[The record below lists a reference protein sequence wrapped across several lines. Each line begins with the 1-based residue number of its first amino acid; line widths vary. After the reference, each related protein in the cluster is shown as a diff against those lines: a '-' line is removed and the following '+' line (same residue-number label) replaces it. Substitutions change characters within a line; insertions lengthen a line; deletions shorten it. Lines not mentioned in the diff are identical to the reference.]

1 MADTTTVAT
10 DTAPKTDATTTT
22 SPPAD
27 TSTSTTTGQPA
38 KKYEYA
44 EDRSNWVPSHRVSEI
59 SEKARKAD
67 EARVAAEA
75 RATERE
81 RQLHI
86 MTGGKP
92 VDPEEAELEQIRARV
107 VQLFPVLG
115 KLTEEQLDKVL
126 GLAEQQDS
134 VQDSNVKIWRN
145 HANTMLNGVYGE
157 IEKGLGG
164 GELSDRQ
171 RQKVYLAYRE
181 RAAND
186 QDFLT
191 RHEDGDQ
198 KLIQEFAKE
207 WLDDFVEPARRM
219 ATQSQI
225 ERGRRVPSGS
235 RTGPTTTQKPK
246 LDLTND
252 DVFGEALLAEVRE
265 KGGQFAR

>member
-1 MADTTTVAT
+1 MADTATPVETPTVETPTPA
-10 DTAPKTDATTTT
+10 APTPTGAQ
-22 SPPAD
+22 P
-27 TSTSTTTGQPA
+27 TGQPA
-38 KKYEYA
+38 AKFEYT
-44 EDRSNWVPSHRVSEI
+44 EDRSKWIPPHRLTEV

-145 HANTMLNGVYGE
+145 HATTMLNGVYGE

-171 RQKVYLAYRE
+171 RQKIYLAYRE

-225 ERGRRVPSGS
+225 ERGRRVPSGG
-235 RTGPTTTQKPK
+235 RTGPVASQKPK
-246 LDLTND
+246 LNLADD